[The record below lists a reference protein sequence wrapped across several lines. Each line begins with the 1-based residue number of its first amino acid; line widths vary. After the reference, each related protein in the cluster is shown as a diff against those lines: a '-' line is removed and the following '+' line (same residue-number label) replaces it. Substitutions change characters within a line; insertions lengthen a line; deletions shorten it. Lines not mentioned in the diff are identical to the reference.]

1 MRVCVQVPP
10 LTRTPVTPFLIALA
24 PPQTPA
30 LQVLSSPEILWVWA
44 SVHLWG
50 WGQNAVHPLAEMC
63 GVLFC
68 LGSDFPDGDAVS
80 AASPPF
86 SCDHYEKL
94 QRQRKIAKILQ
105 CSPVTLSLR
114 ISHR

>member
-1 MRVCVQVPP
+1 MR
-10 LTRTPVTPFLIALA
+10 
-24 PPQTPA
+24 
-30 LQVLSSPEILWVWA
+30 
-44 SVHLWG
+44 
-50 WGQNAVHPLAEMC
+50 PLAEMC

-68 LGSDFPDGDAVS
+68 LGSDFPDGDAVF

-86 SCDHYEKL
+86 SCDYYEKF

-105 CSPVTLSLR
+105 CSPVTLPLR